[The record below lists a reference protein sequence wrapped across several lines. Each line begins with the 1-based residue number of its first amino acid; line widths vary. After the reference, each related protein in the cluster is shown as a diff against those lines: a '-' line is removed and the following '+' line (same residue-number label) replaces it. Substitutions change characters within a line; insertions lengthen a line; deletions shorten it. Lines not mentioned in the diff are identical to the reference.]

1 MMLTGSSWSISRER
15 LMDGIIR
22 AEQYIIQLIH
32 ARDIPA
38 CGITI
43 DKSVPRHISLGYV
56 GTYAKG

>member
-1 MMLTGSSWSISRER
+1 
-15 LMDGIIR
+15 MDGIIR